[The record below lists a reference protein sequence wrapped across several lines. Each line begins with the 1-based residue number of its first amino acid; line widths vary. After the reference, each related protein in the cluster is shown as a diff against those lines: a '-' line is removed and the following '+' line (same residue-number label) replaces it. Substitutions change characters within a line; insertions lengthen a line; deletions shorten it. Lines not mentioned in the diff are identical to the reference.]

1 MDVICPLGYFPMST
15 KRTLENLRKK
25 EKDTIM
31 TENRK
36 TERYKE
42 IESEFLYKNYLGIK
56 RRITEMLADDYFDV
70 DRVKFM
76 LWYLDEER
84 HKLDELKVH
93 KYMEQLEKK
102 EGEI

>member
-1 MDVICPLGYFPMST
+1 MDVICPLEYFPMYT
-15 KRTLENLRKK
+15 KRTLKNLRKK

-42 IESEFLYKNYLGIK
+42 IENEFLYKNYLGIK